1 MLRVLALM
9 PPIPVIIVTANT
21 DVSLAQEA
29 LKLGACDDVTTPC
42 DFDDP
47 EIAMRTALLAVDEPE
62 TRRDGQRFLDAV
74 LDAVGQMSDRA
85 ACRCGS
91 ACTRER

>member
-1 MLRVLALM
+1 MPRVLAVM
-9 PPIPVIIVTANT
+9 PPIPVIIVTANA

-47 EIAMRTALLAVDEPE
+47 EIAVRTALLAVDEPE
-62 TRRDGQRFLDAV
+62 TRRDGQRFLMVTSQDSATQPITLV
-74 LDAVGQMSDRA
+74 LHWQPTPQR
-85 ACRCGS
+85 
-91 ACTRER
+91 